1 MSELLPRK
9 RANINKYAVEKRIV
23 NFENQEQ
30 EYNTVGLMG
39 FSTMLT
45 KIYKIGTTHIK
56 LQQEMG
62 SGLGTIFAAMS
73 YDPDK
78 MEKFCVEIF
87 RPTTTKETLLYGEGI
102 AVEKK
107 SQGEYLEKLGILKKK
122 KLAAF
127 Y

>member
-1 MSELLPRK
+1 
-9 RANINKYAVEKRIV
+9 
-23 NFENQEQ
+23 
-30 EYNTVGLMG
+30 
-39 FSTMLT
+39 MLT

-73 YDPDK
+73 YDPDE